1 MAPVEWYYARGNKQ
15 QGPASSAQLKQLAES
30 GDLSPEDLVWREGMG
45 EWIAAAKVKGLFEG
59 EVAAPPKPG
68 GTPPE
73 SAPRAAGPAVF
84 ARSPAAAAP
93 PRQGPPPHL
102 FDLVLEFVR
111 SQFTAHFVES
121 TSKMF
126 TVAGHYGL
134 YVAMLVLFGLY
145 VSLGVNAKDL
155 NTVLL
160 GVVWVLVLAV
170 LQYASSRFSGA
181 LEKLN
186 RTTPG
191 EMESSA
197 FPDCFALLSMIVGLV
212 VLLGLAILAVQ
223 LRLFDPILPGVAA
236 FILCQ
241 YLAIVA
247 LNPETLNITIA
258 AEAKAGE
265 EAIGILSFLV
275 KLGLRVVPVA
285 FGVGIAWGTLQLL
298 YACWLALSPPETGE
312 AATMAVAVSA
322 LMDPAE
328 MAGLGTSDPAMWPA
342 RAMASATTK
351 LLVTFA
357 VLPLLY
363 YVFFLFY
370 HLFIDVIRDILSL
383 PEKLDRLAEKKG
395 DDQQ

>member
-15 QGPASSAQLKQLAES
+15 QGPVSSAQLKQLAQR

-59 EVAAPPKPG
+59 EVAVPPRPREAPP
-68 GTPPE
+68 E
-73 SAPRAAGPAVF
+73 AAPQGAGPAAF
-84 ARSPAAAAP
+84 ARSQAAAAP
-93 PRQGPPPHL
+93 SRHAPPPHL
-102 FDLVLEFVR
+102 FDLILEFVR
-111 SQFTAHFVES
+111 GQFTAHFVES
-121 TSKMF
+121 TSRIF
-126 TVAGHYGL
+126 TVTGHYGL
-134 YVAMLVLFGLY
+134 YAAMLVLFGLY
-145 VSLGVNAKDL
+145 LSLGVKENDL

-160 GVVWVLVLAV
+160 GVVWVLVLAI
-170 LQYASSRFSGA
+170 LQYASGRFSGA

-191 EMESSA
+191 EMESRA

-212 VLLGLAILAVQ
+212 ALLGLAVMAVRTEQ
-223 LRLFDPILPGVAA
+223 FALILPGIVT

-247 LNPETLNITIA
+247 LNPDTLNLRIA
-258 AEAKAGE
+258 SEAKAGE
-265 EAIGILSFLV
+265 EAIGILSFFV

-285 FGVGIAWGTLQLL
+285 FGVGVAWGTLRLL
-298 YACWLALSPPETGE
+298 YACWLVFSPPEAGD

-322 LMDPAE
+322 LMDPGQ
-328 MAGLGTSDPAMWPA
+328 MAGLGASDPAMLPA
-342 RAMASATTK
+342 RAMASSTK
-351 LLVTFA
+351 NLLIAFA
-357 VLPLLY
+357 ALPLLY

-383 PEKLDRLAEKKG
+383 PEKLDRLAGPKG